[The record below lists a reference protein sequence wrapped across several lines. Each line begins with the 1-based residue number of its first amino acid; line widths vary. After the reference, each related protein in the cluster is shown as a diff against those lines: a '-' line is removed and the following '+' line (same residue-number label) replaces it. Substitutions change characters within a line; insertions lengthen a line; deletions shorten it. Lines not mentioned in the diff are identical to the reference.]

1 MIKKSTIRKTAV
13 CWWSDEDSC
22 YVVESPLFNPCVV
35 DGASEDEAFA
45 NYEDALE
52 LMYESLFHNKV
63 AGRNSKGRP
72 VKNGVKT
79 FIELRQQSKDAITRL
94 SKQLGISQGEVVDW
108 AVFALEKSSLKI
120 QLKTK
125 TDRLSS
131 VDMAERLSHLEE
143 RFQVM
148 EAKQAA
154 YKVAAKT
161 DSKPKTK
168 VSKSNRGRSVS

>member
-13 CWWSDEDSC
+13 CWWSDENSC

-35 DGASEDEAFA
+35 DGSSEDEAFT
-45 NYEDALE
+45 NYDDALE
-52 LMYESLFHNKV
+52 LMYESLLHNKV

-94 SKQLGISQGEVVDW
+94 SKQLDISQGEVVDW
-108 AVFALEKSSLKI
+108 AIFALEKSSLKT

-131 VDMAERLSHLEE
+131 VGMAERLSHLEE
-143 RFQVM
+143 RFQAM

-154 YKVAAKT
+154 YKVAAKPA
-161 DSKPKTK
+161 SKPKTK
-168 VSKSNRGRSVS
+168 VSKSNRGRSV